1 MKTVKSCKN
10 TITVC
15 QYHLM
20 EFTSKS
26 SLKNNSISFFK
37 FSSFDGCEAF
47 YGHLNLLKLLSD
59 LNIYVNE
66 YQS

>member
-15 QYHLM
+15 QYHFM

-26 SLKNNSISFFK
+26 SIKNNSISL
-37 FSSFDGCEAF
+37 SSFH
-47 YGHLNLLKLLSD
+47 HLTVVRVFLWPFELIKIVIRFKYLR
-59 LNIYVNE
+59 
-66 YQS
+66 Q

>member
-15 QYHLM
+15 QYHFM

-26 SLKNNSISFFK
+26 SIKNNSISL
-37 FSSFDGCEAF
+37 SSFH
-47 YGHLNLLKLLSD
+47 HLTVVRGFMA
-59 LNIYVNE
+59 IWTY
-66 YQS
+66 

>member
-37 FSSFDGCEAF
+37 FSSFDGCEGF
-47 YGHLNLLKLLSD
+47 LWPFELIKIVIRFKYLR
-59 LNIYVNE
+59 
-66 YQS
+66 Q